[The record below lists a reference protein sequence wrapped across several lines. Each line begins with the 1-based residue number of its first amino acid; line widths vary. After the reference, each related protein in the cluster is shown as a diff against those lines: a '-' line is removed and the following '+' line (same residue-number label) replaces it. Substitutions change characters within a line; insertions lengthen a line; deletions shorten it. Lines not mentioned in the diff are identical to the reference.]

1 MNVLNYIQENLN
13 NNNHNT
19 TDRTISV
26 ILLQEEL
33 WNKFN
38 SITTEMIVTKS
49 GRRMFPVVK
58 LEVKG
63 LETNSMYVIIL
74 EFCQLGDN
82 RWKFVNNEWVQ
93 GSKSE
98 VKSRSEYS
106 YYTHPES
113 PNYGGHWMKKPVE
126 FPKVKL
132 TNKQPPEEGQ
142 VVLNSLHKY
151 EPKVHIIKS
160 NPGHEPETISFCLPT
175 TQFIAVTAYQNESIT
190 DLKIKNNPYAKAF
203 AEKHKKNKNDVNRI
217 DNNINPCF
225 EYGRPQ
231 LYEHQQQN
239 QFHHSYH
246 HHHTYLPYQEPHDS
260 GANFTPQNVQQ
271 MFY

>member
-1 MNVLNYIQENLN
+1 MSNFF
-13 NNNHNT
+13 
-19 TDRTISV
+19 IS
-26 ILLQEEL
+26 
-33 WNKFN
+33 FG
-38 SITTEMIVTKS
+38 VTC
-49 GRRMFPVVK
+49 
-58 LEVKG
+58 
-63 LETNSMYVIIL
+63 SMYVIIL
-74 EFCQLGDN
+74 EFCQLGDY
-82 RWKFVNNEWVQ
+82 RWKFFNNEWVQ

-175 TQFIAVTAYQNESIT
+175 TQFIAVTAYQNESVENRDSWLISVSGLLDNYGT
-190 DLKIKNNPYAKAF
+190 RFFHETHFSGVTFDEQPENNL
-203 AEKHKKNKNDVNRI
+203 N
-217 DNNINPCF
+217 
-225 EYGRPQ
+225 
-231 LYEHQQQN
+231 
-239 QFHHSYH
+239 
-246 HHHTYLPYQEPHDS
+246 
-260 GANFTPQNVQQ
+260 
-271 MFY
+271 